1 MARIRTIKPDFWKHE
16 ELSELPCETHLL
28 AAALLNYADDEGYFR
43 ANPKL
48 VKAECCPLREDSVS
62 VHDSLNQL
70 AQVGYVRLFTGTDG
84 KRYGHIRNFLSHQ
97 HISRPS
103 ASKISPLDDGSE
115 CSMNAHGGLS
125 EGSLPEGKGREQGTG
140 NGREEEGSRS
150 DAGAS
155 VPSQS
160 DDVSVVD
167 LSQRQN
173 PSDIAKQMV
182 QIWHEECGDVLPR
195 VDKLN
200 QKRIKSASAR
210 FHDELERDF
219 EKWRAVCQQVRGSPF
234 LRGEEGRDS
243 WRGASFDWCLT
254 PTYLPKIMEG
264 HYDPKPAGN
273 AEQQQPANKAL
284 AAFARYRATA
294 GSG

>member
-1 MARIRTIKPDFWKHE
+1 MPRIRTIKPDFWKHE

-62 VHDSLNQL
+62 VHESLNQL
-70 AQVGYVRLFTGTDG
+70 AQVKYVRLFTGTDG

-125 EGSLPEGKGREQGTG
+125 EDSLPEGKGREEERKGK
-140 NGREEEGSRS
+140 EEEGSRS
-150 DAGAS
+150 DASAS
-155 VPSQS
+155 VPSRG
-160 DDVSVVD
+160 DDVSVVE
-167 LSQRQN
+167 LPQRQN
-173 PSDIAKQMV
+173 PSDIAKQMAD
-182 QIWHEECGDVLPR
+182 IWHEECGDVLPR

-210 FHDELERDF
+210 FNDELERDF
-219 EKWRAVCQQVRGSPF
+219 DKWRVVCQKVRGSPF

-264 HYDPKPAGN
+264 HYDPKPDN
-273 AEQQQPANKAL
+273 RKQPQQPGNPAL
-284 AAFARYRATA
+284 AAALRHRSRTA
-294 GSG
+294 SG